1 LIYFVFFFFCLIL
14 MLIKIEVAICP
25 NTNEIHIY
33 KKNGNNW
40 TLGNVLKE
48 VKLYIYLLFFIIIY
62 IYI

>member
-1 LIYFVFFFFCLIL
+1 